1 MFSTHLP
8 KVHTVP
14 REYLMAGGGLLLVI
28 GMLAGIAMVASGQV
42 QKAEQREAML
52 ASQRIAMVQCMETLG
67 GAELNQCI
75 IQAQASPQAVGRT
88 TLADNSAGFSRSTAM
103 SAGSGQ
109 GLIPVAFSTH
119 R

>member
-14 REYLMAGGGLLLVI
+14 REYLFAGAGLLLVI
-28 GMLAGIAMVASGQV
+28 GMLVGIAVVASGQV
-42 QKAEQREAML
+42 KKAEQREAML

-67 GAELNQCI
+67 GAELNKCL

-88 TLADNSAGFSRSTAM
+88 TFADNSASFSRSTAV
-103 SAGSGQ
+103 SAGSSQ
-109 GLIPVAFSTH
+109 GLIPVAFSVH